1 MTESAVANERRAVS
15 GSLVPGSLVQSGV
28 TETIADRIRK
38 DGRLRS
44 ASELEQAL
52 RTTGYDRYHIHHPFH
67 KRMNAGEFT
76 PAQMQ
81 AWALNRYCYQAA
93 IPRKDAIILS
103 RSEDPEFRRE
113 WRKRIVDHDGGD
125 GEEKD
130 GGIKRWLKL
139 AEGLGLDTEMVK
151 SRKYAL
157 PATRFAVGAYVDLV
171 SQSSLLV
178 AVASSL
184 TELFSPV
191 AIGERVPAMLARYDY
206 ITEDALAYFKPRLQQ
221 APRDAEH
228 ALHLVT
234 LWADTPEKQADAI
247 EALLTKCDI
256 LWAML
261 DALYYA
267 YVEPGL
273 IAPGAFRP
281 ADQV

>member
-1 MTESAVANERRAVS
+1 MTEAVTARNFHSVAET
-15 GSLVPGSLVQSGV
+15 GNQSGV
-28 TETIADRIRK
+28 ELSPADEIRK
-38 DGRLRS
+38 AGRLLS
-44 ASELEQAL
+44 PAALEQTL
-52 RTTGYDRYHIHHPFH
+52 RTAGFDRYHIHHPFH
-67 KRMNAGEFT
+67 KLMNAGELT
-76 PAQMQ
+76 RAQMQ

-93 IPRKDAIILS
+93 IPKKDAIILS

-113 WRKRIVDHDGGD
+113 WRKRIVDHDGGG

-139 AEGLGLDTEMVK
+139 AEGLGLDTGMVM

-157 PATRFAVGAYVDLV
+157 PATRFAVQAYIDLV
-171 SQSSLLV
+171 SRSSLLV

-206 ITEDALAYFKPRLQQ
+206 ITEDTLAYFKPRLHQ

-228 ALHLVT
+228 ALDLVT
-234 LWADTPEKQADAI
+234 LWADTPDKQADAV
-247 EALLTKCDI
+247 EALFAKCDI

-261 DALYYA
+261 DALHFA
-267 YVEPGL
+267 YVNPGM

-281 ADQV
+281 ADAE

>member
-1 MTESAVANERRAVS
+1 MTQAAAARDPETAS
-15 GSLVPGSLVQSGV
+15 GAGIQSGV
-28 TETIADRIRK
+28 EETAADRIRA
-38 DGRLRS
+38 DGRLLS
-44 ASELEQAL
+44 PAELEQTL
-52 RTTGYDRYHIHHPFH
+52 RTAGFDRYHIHHPFH
-67 KRMNAGEFT
+67 KLMNAGELT
-76 PAQMQ
+76 RAQMQ

-93 IPRKDAIILS
+93 IPKKDAIILS

-139 AEGLGLDTEMVK
+139 AEGLGLDVEMVT

-157 PATRFAVGAYVDLV
+157 PATRFAVQAYIDLV

-206 ITEDALAYFKPRLQQ
+206 ITEDTLAYFKPRLHQ

-234 LWADTPEKQADAI
+234 LWADTPDRQADAVD
-247 EALLTKCDI
+247 ALLAKCNI

-261 DALYYA
+261 DALHFA
-267 YVEPGL
+267 YVAPGL

-281 ADQV
+281 AGTE